1 MAIVSSKTL
10 SFESINNHRDAS
22 FSSYLHG
29 DEGILAL
36 CLSESNQNIN
46 TIHSNSHELIYASPK
61 NVEDKEIGIFSAE
74 KYFKGDMDDD
84 DADPKSTDTSSKSY
98 QHEKDIPV
106 NINPVK
112 PKVRPRTPSVRSSS
126 SYNSQTV
133 LLPTNHQSRNMTKAF
148 CKSFLSSLS
157 CKCSC
162 SEKNSVLTDDHVVE
176 AKKHSKTLVEQN
188 NKAAESD
195 QKNKTPTRKW
205 SEQEVIPYKK
215 FDEKEFPSSREE
227 CFNFPVLN
235 PKKGSLAATVESPV
249 EDNAQRKSL
258 EVFGSPR
265 TPITNQVNKSLSFG
279 RKATMLTWDLVNPPM
294 DETRIPKNQDVMS
307 DDYESDASSELF
319 EIESFSTKTN
329 SLSGRQTSDGASIC
343 LTPATCYAPS
353 EASIEWSVVTAS
365 AAEFSIMSDS
375 EDLRS
380 ANTKNQNR
388 MTRFAKNAPEKE
400 LHKRLPNILSGCKS
414 QKAVRVAG
422 NAYKESDRATPISQG
437 CHRLDPSK
445 PVAKFQAETKLT
457 GFNSRLGNNAFNTR
471 AVSAAN
477 GSHLLYIK

>member
-1 MAIVSSKTL
+1 MSMAVVSSQTL
-10 SFESINNHRDAS
+10 SFDSISNLREAS

-36 CLSESNQNIN
+36 SLSESNQNIN
-46 TIHSNSHELIYASPK
+46 TTHDLIYASPK
-61 NVEDKEIGIFSAE
+61 KIEDKEIGVFSAE

-84 DADPKSTDTSSKSY
+84 GDPKSTDTSSKSY

-106 NINPVK
+106 NIDPVK
-112 PKVRPRTPSVRSSS
+112 PKVQPRTPSIRSSS
-126 SYNSQTV
+126 SYSSQTV
-133 LLPTNHQSRNMTKAF
+133 LLPTNHQSRNTKKAF

-162 SEKNSVLTDDHVVE
+162 NEKNPVVINDHVVE
-176 AKKHSKTLVEQN
+176 SKKQSKIPDEQT
-188 NKAAESD
+188 NKAAEPD
-195 QKNKTPTRKW
+195 QKNKAPARRW
-205 SEQEVIPYKK
+205 SEQEKVPYKK
-215 FDEKEFPSSREE
+215 FDEIEFQSRRKES
-227 CFNFPVLN
+227 FNFPVLN
-235 PKKGSLAATVESPV
+235 PKKGSLAATVESPG
-249 EDNAQRKSL
+249 EDNARKSL

-265 TPITNQVNKSLSFG
+265 TPITNQVNKTLSFG
-279 RKATMLTWDLVNPPM
+279 RKAAVFTWDLVNPQM
-294 DETRIPKNQDVMS
+294 DETGLPKNQDVTS

-329 SLSGRQTSDGASIC
+329 SILGRQTTDGASGC
-343 LTPATCYAPS
+343 LTPTTCYAPS
-353 EASIEWSVVTAS
+353 EASIQWSVITAS
-365 AAEFSIMSDS
+365 AADFSIMSDS
-375 EDLRS
+375 EDLRT

-388 MTRFAKNAPEKE
+388 MTSFAKNGPEKE

-422 NAYKESDRATPISQG
+422 DAYKASDKVIPISQG
-437 CHRLDPSK
+437 RHRLDPSK

-457 GFNSRLGNNAFNTR
+457 GFNSRLGSNAFNTSV
-471 AVSAAN
+471 VSPGN

>member
-10 SFESINNHRDAS
+10 SFESISNHRDAS

-36 CLSESNQNIN
+36 C
-46 TIHSNSHELIYASPK
+46 SHELIYASPK
-61 NVEDKEIGIFSAE
+61 KIEDKEIGVFSAE
-74 KYFKGDMDDD
+74 KYFKGDMDD

-98 QHEKDIPV
+98 HHEKDIPV
-106 NINPVK
+106 NLDLVK
-112 PKVRPRTPSVRSSS
+112 LKVQPRTPSVHSSS

-157 CKCSC
+157 CKYCSC
-162 SEKNSVLTDDHVVE
+162 SEKNSVVIDDHVVE
-176 AKKHSKTLVEQN
+176 SKKQSKALVEQT
-188 NKAAESD
+188 NKTAESD
-195 QKNKTPTRKW
+195 QKNKTPARKW
-205 SEQEVIPYKK
+205 SEQEKVPYKK
-215 FDEKEFPSSREE
+215 FDEMEFQSRRED
-227 CFNFPVLN
+227 CFNFPVLD
-235 PKKGSLAATVESPV
+235 PIKGSLAATMESPG
-249 EDNAQRKSL
+249 EDNTIRKSL

-265 TPITNQVNKSLSFG
+265 TPITNQVNKTLSFG
-279 RKATMLTWDLVNPPM
+279 RKSTMFTWDLVNPQT
-294 DETRIPKNQDVMS
+294 DETGIPKNQDLTS

-329 SLSGRQTSDGASIC
+329 SVLERQTSERDSS
-343 LTPATCYAPS
+343 LTPTTCYAPS

-375 EDLRS
+375 EDLRT
-380 ANTKNQNR
+380 ANTKNQYK

-422 NAYKESDRATPISQG
+422 DAYKASDKAIPISQAH
-437 CHRLDPSK
+437 HRLDPTK

-471 AVSAAN
+471 VVSPAN

>member
-1 MAIVSSKTL
+1 MAIVSAHTL

-22 FSSYLHG
+22 FSSYLHD

-36 CLSESNQNIN
+36 SHSESNQNI
-46 TIHSNSHELIYASPK
+46 TSIISNSHELMFAATKVI
-61 NVEDKEIGIFSAE
+61 EDKEIGVFSAE

-84 DADPKSTDTSSKSY
+84 GDPKTTDSSSKIC
-98 QHEKDIPV
+98 QREKEMSV
-106 NINPVK
+106 NIDPVK
-112 PKVRPRTPSVRSSS
+112 PKVQPRTPSVRSSS

-133 LLPTNHQSRNMTKAF
+133 LLPTNHQSKNMTKAF

-162 SEKNSVLTDDHVVE
+162 SEKNSVVIDDRVVE
-176 AKKHSKTLVEQN
+176 SKNQSKTLVEQTIR
-188 NKAAESD
+188 AGESD
-195 QKNKTPTRKW
+195 QKNKAPTRKW
-205 SEQEVIPYKK
+205 SDQEKMPNKK
-215 FDEKEFPSSREE
+215 FDKMEFQTSREE
-227 CFNFPVLN
+227 CFIFPGLN
-235 PKKGSLAATVESPV
+235 PKKGSSAATVESPG
-249 EDNAQRKSL
+249 EDNAKRKSL

-279 RKATMLTWDLVNPPM
+279 RKATMFSWDLVSPQL
-294 DETRIPKNQDVMS
+294 DKTGILKNQDVLS

-319 EIESFSTKTN
+319 EIESFSTKSN
-329 SLSGRQTSDGASIC
+329 SLLGIQTSDEASTC
-343 LTPATCYAPS
+343 LTPTNCYAPS

-375 EDLRS
+375 EDLRT

-414 QKAVRVAG
+414 QKAVRVVG
-422 NAYKESDRATPISQG
+422 DAYKTSNKAIPISQG
-437 CHRLDPSK
+437 RHRLDPSK
-445 PVAKFQAETKLT
+445 PVAEFQAETKLT

-471 AVSAAN
+471 VVSPADK
-477 GSHLLYIK
+477 SHLLYIK